1 MWSCIL
7 LSWFLISIY
16 LSCHCGSTEFSP
28 TWWTVWLSAVANE
41 VVRLQLEKPLLMERE
56 TMDFCLLLCKLL
68 SVNFQVQQKW
78 KLLFCE
84 VFFLVGWVVDFFFVY
99 LACQPHECNADTSVL
114 TFIATSWLMQNMGKI
129 DLKLSL
135 PILVVLAVVKY
146 HIQTSCH
153 YKRCVSSAE
162 HNVWI
167 AVCMMLTISVN
178 MQILRNCQLCMEV
191 FSTNA
196 SVSTNVFLPVGFFF
210 SHFQCIFSW
219 FHFSWTSK
227 GL

>member
-1 MWSCIL
+1 MIVYPSVLVFNLNLPVLPLWKY
-7 LSWFLISIY
+7 WV
-16 LSCHCGSTEFSP
+16 FSS

-41 VVRLQLEKPLLMERE
+41 VVRLQLEKLLLMERE

-68 SVNFQVQQKW
+68 SVIFQVQHKW
-78 KLLFCE
+78 KLFLCG
-84 VFFLVGWVVDFFFVY
+84 FFFFGWLGGWFFFFVY

-114 TFIATSWLMQNMGKI
+114 TFIVTSWLMQNMGTI

-153 YKRCVSSAE
+153 CKRCVSSAE
-162 HNVWI
+162 HNVWF

-178 MQILRNCQLCMEV
+178 MQILRNCHLCMEA

-196 SVSTNVFLPVGFFF
+196 SVSTNVFLPVGFFL
-210 SHFQCIFSW
+210 HFQSIFSG